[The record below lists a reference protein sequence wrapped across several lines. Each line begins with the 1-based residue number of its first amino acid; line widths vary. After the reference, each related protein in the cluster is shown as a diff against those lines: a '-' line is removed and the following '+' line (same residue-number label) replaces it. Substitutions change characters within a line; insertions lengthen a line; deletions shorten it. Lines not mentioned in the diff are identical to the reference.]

1 MKIKHFVLGFLV
13 LAGASASAQT
23 RKKAVAALAPTS
35 TSVTRPKLVVGI
47 VIDQMRWDY
56 LYRYYDRYQAGGLKR
71 MLNEGFTC
79 ENTQI
84 DYLPT
89 ETGPGHSCIYTG
101 SVPALHGIAS
111 NDYIEQATGRHMYC
125 AGDSTVQ
132 SVGSTSVAGQM
143 SPRNLQVTTITDELR
158 LATNFRSKVI
168 GISLKDRGAILP
180 AGHTAN
186 AAYWFDDASGNFITS
201 TYYMPEL
208 PAWVKSF
215 NASGKLQ
222 KYLSQKW
229 NPLYPL
235 DTYVQSNP
243 DNSPYEGKYRGE
255 TAPVFP
261 HDLSVISKKEN
272 SGNSAIRSSP
282 FGISLSVDFAEQAI
296 ESEKLGQNSVTDFL
310 TLSLSSTDYVGHQF
324 GPNAIETEDVYLRL
338 DKDLAAFF
346 SYLDAKVG
354 KGNYTAFLT
363 ADHGAAHNPKFLQD
377 HGVPAGYVS
386 AGKMAQ
392 DLNAFLEKKFDTKSL
407 VLDANNYMIN
417 FNNVLIKSKG
427 LSADAIIAESVN
439 WLGQQPAVLYAVN
452 THNVEQAGLPE
463 WIKTRVIN
471 GYNKDYSGAIQVI
484 LKPGYYAGSPNA
496 TGTTHGTWTP
506 YDTHIPLV
514 FMGWGI
520 QHGALNRETHMTD
533 ISATLAAILHIQMP
547 DGCIGKPI
555 AELIKK

>member
-1 MKIKHFVLGFLV
+1 MKIKHLALGILV

-23 RKKAVAALAPTS
+23 HKKAATAPAAASTTVA
-35 TSVTRPKLVVGI
+35 RPKLVVGI

-101 SVPALHGIAS
+101 SVPAIHGIAS

-125 AGDSTVQ
+125 AGDTTVQ
-132 SVGSTSVAGQM
+132 SVGTTSTAGQM

-158 LATNFRSKVI
+158 LGTNFRSKVI

-201 TYYMPEL
+201 TYYMNDL

-229 NPLYPL
+229 NTLYPI
-235 DTYVQSNP
+235 DTYVQSNA

-255 TAPVFP
+255 TSPVFP

-272 SGNSAIRSSP
+272 AGNSAIRSSP
-282 FGISLSVDFAEQAI
+282 FGISLSIDFAEQAI

-310 TLSLSSTDYVGHQF
+310 ALSLSSTDYVGHQF
-324 GPNAIETEDVYLRL
+324 GPNAVETEDVYLRL

-346 SYLDAKVG
+346 SYLDAKIG

-377 HGVPAGYVS
+377 HGVPAGYIS
-386 AGKMAQ
+386 PGAMAR
-392 DLNAFLEKKFDTKSL
+392 DLNTFLEKKYDTKGL

-417 FNNVLIKSKG
+417 FNNVLIKNKG
-427 LSADAIIAESVN
+427 LSPDAIIAESVN
-439 WLGQQPAVLYAVN
+439 FLSTQPGVLYAVN
-452 THNVEQAGLPE
+452 SHNVEQAGLPE

-484 LKPGYYAGSPNA
+484 LKPGYYGGSPNA

-514 FMGWGI
+514 FMGWGV

-533 ISATLAAILHIQMP
+533 ISATLAAILHLQMP

>member
-1 MKIKHFVLGFLV
+1 MKIKHFVFGILMF
-13 LAGASASAQT
+13 AGAAASAQT
-23 RKKAVAALAPTS
+23 HKKTTAPAAAS
-35 TSVTRPKLVVGI
+35 TSLAHPKLVVGI

-56 LYRYYDRYQAGGLKR
+56 LYRYYDRYQTGGLKR

-101 SVPALHGIAS
+101 SVPAIHGIAS
-111 NDYIEQATGRHMYC
+111 NDFIEQATGRHMYC

-132 SVGSTSVAGQM
+132 SVGTTSLAGQM

-158 LATNFRSKVI
+158 LSTNFRSKVI

-186 AAYWFDDASGNFITS
+186 AAYWFDDVSGNFISS
-201 TYYMPEL
+201 TYYMTDL
-208 PAWVKSF
+208 PAWVKTF

-222 KYLSQKW
+222 QYLSQKW
-229 NPLYPL
+229 NPLYPI

-255 TAPVFP
+255 NAPVFP

-272 SGNSAIRSSP
+272 NGNSAIRSSP
-282 FGISLSVDFAEQAI
+282 FGISLSVDFAEKAI
-296 ESEKLGQNSVTDFL
+296 ESEKLGQNTVTDFL

-377 HGVPAGYVS
+377 HGVPAGYVNPG
-386 AGKMAQ
+386 AMAR
-392 DLNAFLEKKFDTKSL
+392 DLNALLEKKFDAKGL
-407 VLDANNYMIN
+407 VLDANNYMVN
-417 FNNVLIKSKG
+417 LNNVLIKSKG
-427 LSADAIIAESVN
+427 LSPDAIIAESVN
-439 WLGQQPAVLYAVN
+439 WLSQQPGVLYAVN
-452 THNVEQAGLPE
+452 MQNVEQQSLPE
-463 WIKTRVIN
+463 WIKSRVIN
-471 GYNKDYSGAIQVI
+471 GYSKDYSGAIQVI

-514 FMGWGI
+514 FMGWGV
-520 QHGALNRETHMTD
+520 QHGSLNRETHMTD
-533 ISATLAAILHIQMP
+533 ISATMAAILHIQMP

-555 AELIKK
+555 TELIKK

>member
-1 MKIKHFVLGFLV
+1 MKIKHLALGILV
-13 LAGASASAQT
+13 LAGATASAQT
-23 RKKAVAALAPTS
+23 RKKAAAAPAAASTAVA
-35 TSVTRPKLVVGI
+35 RPKLVVGI

-89 ETGPGHSCIYTG
+89 ETGPGHSCIYSG
-101 SVPALHGIAS
+101 SVPAIHGIAS
-111 NDYIEQATGRHMYC
+111 NDYVEQATGRHMYC

-132 SVGSTSVAGQM
+132 SVGSTSTAGQM

-158 LATNFRSKVI
+158 LGTNFRSKVI
-168 GISLKDRGAILP
+168 GVSLKDRGAILP

-201 TYYMPEL
+201 TYYMNDL
-208 PAWVKSF
+208 PAWVKNF

-229 NPLYPL
+229 NTLYPIN
-235 DTYVQSNP
+235 TYVQSNP

-255 TAPVFP
+255 SAPVFP

-272 SGNSAIRSSP
+272 NGNSAIRSSP
-282 FGISLSVDFAEQAI
+282 YGISLSIDFAEQAI
-296 ESEKLGQNSVTDFL
+296 ESEKLGQNSVPDFL
-310 TLSLSSTDYVGHQF
+310 ALSLSSTDYVGHQF

-346 SYLDAKVG
+346 SYLDAKIG

-377 HGVPAGYVS
+377 HGVPAGYVNP
-386 AGKMAQ
+386 GVMAR
-392 DLNAFLEKKFDTKSL
+392 DLNAFLEKKFDTKGL

-417 FNNVLIKSKG
+417 FNNVLIKNKG
-427 LSADAIIAESVN
+427 LSTDAIIAESVGF
-439 WLGQQPAVLYAVN
+439 LSTQPGVLYAVN
-452 THNVEQAGLPE
+452 SRNVEQAGLPE

-484 LKPGYYAGSPNA
+484 LKPGYYGGSTNA
-496 TGTTHGTWTP
+496 TGTTHGTWTA

-514 FMGWGI
+514 FMGWGV

-533 ISATLAAILHIQMP
+533 ISATLAAMLHLQMP

-555 AELIKK
+555 AELIKR